1 MVGAL
6 REPNIVKSARTLLHL
21 AAHRSEHPIIRRR
34 RQLTRQSQSKSRDLG
49 RSAAQPM
56 IRHSAGERKP
66 VIYAVEA
73 AAVLWPFLGRA
84 PGAVNV
90 FFIPLLFPVHEKA
103 AERQ

>member
-21 AAHRSEHPIIRRR
+21 ADHRSEHPIIRRR

-73 AAVLWPFLGRA
+73 GPVFLRSLGAPPRA
-84 PGAVNV
+84 RSLYFPSTPVCFKEIPG
-90 FFIPLLFPVHEKA
+90 
-103 AERQ
+103 